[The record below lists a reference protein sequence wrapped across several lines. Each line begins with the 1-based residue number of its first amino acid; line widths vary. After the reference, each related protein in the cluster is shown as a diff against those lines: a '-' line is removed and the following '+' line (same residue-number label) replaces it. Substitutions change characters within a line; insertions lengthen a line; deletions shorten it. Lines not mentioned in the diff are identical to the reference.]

1 MRKLV
6 WTFAVA
12 LPLALG
18 ACGGDGGGGG
28 GGGGLTAPTTPAAA
42 ITATGD
48 GMLTVHPS
56 LQGFNGA
63 LEAPVIIR
71 ETSGGSADWTSARFT
86 ALKNGQEIGRRE
98 ITADVLAGAG
108 FTRIAANQNESY
120 VLVFHINSL
129 DFDAWTITLRF
140 ADRRDGRLLTVDV
153 PGTTWD
159 GVDISFVPLTRPE
172 PGYRLE

>member
-6 WTFAVA
+6 LTFAAA

-18 ACGGDGGGGG
+18 ACGGDSGSPGGPS
-28 GGGGLTAPTTPAAA
+28 TPRPTPAAVINA
-42 ITATGD
+42 VGD

-56 LQGFNGA
+56 LQGFNAA

-71 ETSGGSADWTSARFT
+71 ETAGGSADWTSARFT
-86 ALKNGQEIGRRE
+86 AFRSGQEIARRE

-108 FTRIAANQNESY
+108 FTRIAPNQNETY
-120 VLVFHINSL
+120 ALVFHINTV

-140 ADRRDGRLLTVDV
+140 ADQRDGRLLTVDV
-153 PGTTWD
+153 PASTWD
-159 GVDISFVPLTRPE
+159 GVDLSFAPLNRPE